1 LDVGAMKFVGV
12 SDNSFWGY
20 PLTKLILDHFRKGE
34 MIETIDIFQPT
45 IDRPMVDLSGP
56 KTNLHSVLTLQNMKQ
71 FRNLS
76 LTQKLLRNFRI
87 SFHLLRLMLQREPTI
102 LYVTTSRCLQWAL
115 QLKALFRSP
124 IRILFHYF
132 EMWEENDWKTA
143 RVQRICRYIDG
154 IDGVLVPEQ
163 NRLDHLITRMPRLRD
178 KAHLLPNTTTTK
190 TIPQRGKGLP
200 LHLLHVGAVGT
211 STYWKEVL
219 DVVGTSN
226 GRFLL
231 SFVGYVES
239 EVREYA
245 TLHYPQS
252 VRFLGEVLHCDLE
265 EHYHACD
272 VGLILYRGTSENY
285 EYAAPNKLY
294 EFWSYGVPVLTHCLQ
309 GIQSQMKDSCL
320 GVLADFDDPA
330 SIRDGLEAIARMR
343 SQDNLSKSIGDLFGK
358 ELSEEIL
365 IPKVLDP
372 LLLSFVSVS

>member
-12 SDNSFWGY
+12 SDGSLWGY
-20 PLTKLILDHFRKGE
+20 PLTKLILDHLRKSE
-34 MIETIDIFQPT
+34 LIETIDFFQPT
-45 IDRPMVDLSGP
+45 VDRPMVDLSGP
-56 KTNLHSVLTLQNMKQ
+56 KTNLHSVLTLQTMTQ

-76 LTQKLLRNFRI
+76 RTQKLLRNLRI
-87 SFHLLRLMLQREPTI
+87 SFHLFRLMLQRQPTI
-102 LYVTTSRCLQWAL
+102 LYVSTSRCLQWAL

-143 RVQRICRYIDG
+143 RLQRICQYMDG

-200 LHLLHVGAVGT
+200 LQLLHVGAVGT

-219 DVVGTSN
+219 DVVGTSD
-226 GRFLL
+226 GRFSL
-231 SFVGYVES
+231 SFVGYVED

-252 VRFLGEVLHCDLE
+252 VRFLGEVLHRDLE
-265 EHYHACD
+265 LHYQACD
-272 VGLILYRGTSENY
+272 VGLILYRGSSENY
-285 EYAAPNKLY
+285 EFAAPNKLY
-294 EFWSYGVPVLTHCLQ
+294 EFWSYGIPVLTHRLQ
-309 GIQSQMKDSCL
+309 GIQSQMKDPYL
-320 GVLADFDDPA
+320 GVLADFDEPA
-330 SIRDGLEAIARMR
+330 SIREGLETIARMR
-343 SQDNLSKSIGDLFGK
+343 STEDLSKKIYDLFRK

-372 LLLSFVSVS
+372 LLLSFVGVS